1 MPTISTTNVQKKQID
16 MFGGMDKLIEAAK
29 ADKASDFELVPL
41 DQIMPNPYQIRA
53 VIFEDVVELAYDIY
67 ANGMLQVP
75 VGRKTADGTVQQ
87 AFGHR
92 RKLALDLIVAHGEDG
107 DEEFANWQNFT
118 SMKLIIK
125 PLTDMEMYLYMASE
139 NGQRENPNII
149 EVARSIQLGKEQFKM
164 TAMDAAKPHGIT
176 SSGNISNMLS
186 LLTLP
191 LTVQALIEGGAFGV
205 GKNAGQRHGIE
216 LVRLVKEGFE
226 KEDILKMAQ
235 QAIKQDLTVG
245 ALKLQVDHEIK
256 ERNLK
261 MLKVTRHCP
270 HCGEGA
276 EFSEW
281 QIKNEGALYQKCAK
295 CGDKSHK
302 LAAWFMPERQAEKE
316 KILAEAAVAKAEA
329 KAVIGGGGGGG
340 SGSRSGGGGGGG
352 GSRSGDGGETATW
365 LANRQTQLEALQAQ
379 TTPCPHCGEPMLDEC
394 KKCGQTSFIK
404 PEPTAIPTPTAVV
417 RWCPQCDQR
426 QEFIADFGH
435 PRKCGCCGVV
445 IDWNLWLTAEP
456 QDEVPPMAEAKFA
469 QNTEQTPGQTVEAD
483 FTPGPAAKP
492 DIDADID
499 GWLDELGLKEAKPTT
514 KPEVDAVDASTEPE
528 PEGAVTMVQLEEVKK
543 DGRKVKM
550 FIRKNNNPAVD
561 ELAERLWG
569 CLSDDDTVNMAA
581 IFDVLFEIGWKETM
595 EAKFGEAIGDEVPP
609 LMKARLIKKLLA
621 AL

>member
-29 ADKASDFELVPL
+29 AEKGGSDFELVPL
-41 DQIMPNPYQIRA
+41 DQILPNPYQIRE
-53 VIFEDVVELAYDIY
+53 VDFDDVVELACDIY

-75 VGRKTADGTVQQ
+75 VGRKMADGTTQQ

-149 EVARSIQLGKEQFKM
+149 EIARSIQLGKEKFGLSGV
-164 TAMDAAKPHGIT
+164 DAAKPHGIT

-191 LTVQALIEGGAFGV
+191 LAVQELIEGGAFGT

-226 KEDILKMAQ
+226 EEDIVKMAQ
-235 QAIKQDLTVG
+235 QAVKQDLTVS
-245 ALKLQVDHEIK
+245 ALKLQVEHEIR
-256 ERNLK
+256 ERNAK

-302 LAAWFMPERQAEKE
+302 LAAWFLPERQAEKN
-316 KILAEAAVAKAEA
+316 KILIEAAVMKAEA
-329 KAVIGGGGGGG
+329 KAVIGGGGS
-340 SGSRSGGGGGGG
+340 SGAKAWQQ
-352 GSRSGDGGETATW
+352 TAFVPPV
-365 LANRQTQLEALQAQ
+365 A
-379 TTPCPHCGEPMLDEC
+379 
-394 KKCGQTSFIK
+394 
-404 PEPTAIPTPTAVV
+404 PTPTPTAVV
-417 RWCPQCDQR
+417 RWCPSCFQR

-435 PRKCGCCGVV
+435 PRKCGCCGLQ
-445 IDWNLWLTAEP
+445 IDWNLWLEAEP
-456 QDEVPPMAEAKFA
+456 QDEVSPMSEANFAPP
-469 QNTEQTPGQTVEAD
+469 
-483 FTPGPAAKP
+483 
-492 DIDADID
+492 
-499 GWLDELGLKEAKPTT
+499 PT
-514 KPEVDAVDASTEPE
+514 AEPE
-528 PEGAVTMVQLEEVKK
+528 PIPPHAPYTGTHGDEADAPSTPAPEPAPEPAVAQNKADLLEKI
-543 DGRKVKM
+543 RKVLVEVYLPEAM
-550 FIRKNNNPAVD
+550 
-561 ELAERLWG
+561 AEK
-569 CLSDDDTVNMAA
+569 
-581 IFDVLFEIGWKETM
+581 I
-595 EAKFGEAIGDEVPP
+595 
-609 LMKARLIKKLLA
+609 IKKLAQIL
-621 AL
+621 